1 MSRKIELLETDFREK
16 AEELINICKEKHGVI
31 MRPFFTVRDAY
42 EQAKLWRQS
51 RPWPQIETALSD
63 MTLEGASWLAGVLE
77 SVGPQNGK
85 WATNALPGQSW
96 HQHDEAIDCFVLNQ
110 ETNGAIW
117 DSKHEGYRVYAKEAV
132 TLGLDAGY
140 YWQRR
145 DAVHVQKEAGRVM
158 DRYSWAELDE
168 LMKDR
173 FGKEEERAVKVDT
186 QLKAGYP
193 EVRKEVEKLVNNPKS
208 KFDNLLMQLLD
219 MLFQFRA

>member
-1 MSRKIELLETDFREK
+1 MRDIELLEPDFRESVTQ
-16 AEELINICKEKHGVI
+16 LLTRCEKRGFI
-31 MRPFFTVRDAY
+31 LRPFFTQRDVY

-51 RPWPQIETALSD
+51 RPWPQIETAIND
-63 MTLEGASWLAGVLE
+63 MTLGGASWLADVLE
-77 SVGPQNGK
+77 SVGPQSDK

-96 HQHDEAIDCFVLNQ
+96 HQHGEALDCFVLNQ

-117 DSKHEGYRVYAKEAV
+117 DSKHEGYRIYAKEAV

-168 LMKDR
+168 LMKSR
-173 FGKEEERAVKVDT
+173 FGKEEEKVVKVDV

-193 EVRKEVEKLVNNPKS
+193 EMRKEVEKLVNNPKS
-208 KFDNLLMQLLD
+208 KFDKLLMQLLD